1 MLYRAASRTFHSTRI
16 LRHLFLIHTALAE
29 FGLARR
35 ALDTYIE
42 LINRGKAR
50 VEKSGKSETGVDND
64 GDSLETAAL
73 GIQMLCEYGGR
84 KEAERAQEIAET
96 INKWLQNI
104 INPDNKTDANA
115 EDIPEDLQEPQRM
128 VGSPVSREA
137 LAAAHRGIGIS
148 HMHWASLTYD
158 TNSRPEW
165 QKKAISSFR
174 SAISLSA
181 RDRHGAQGRFLLAF
195 ILAETRDLDAAIA
208 SVKQAISICN
218 EILGDL
224 GEDEGEEI
232 SDPAA
237 LQDRRLLFKS
247 WHLLAFL
254 LSARQDFP
262 TAIASCD
269 AASETYEGFSNL
281 SEDTQLQDLRK
292 TLGIDEREK
301 LVELKMTQL
310 ALLEIVE
317 SPEDAVN
324 VSGEL
329 LGVYANLFGEK
340 SVQTSQRPLSNV
352 STAAGPRSL
361 PAANGSVRSFRN
373 SLLGWSKEPTS
384 NRVIPSGKKDSPKE
398 LRDSL
403 HNQAASKPIVSVNLD
418 GEVPRF
424 NKYQPPQHLARQES
438 KKLQKRN
445 SRKSI
450 DGAAGSVRRVRD
462 RSKTRGSG
470 SHFSD
475 QSGQALPLRVAQIR
489 GSSLDDSDTRP
500 STASDGY
507 SSDEVGVAVS
517 HNMPPPQSRPSTSK
531 GVPQKTHA
539 SQPLASQAA
548 QQKSSS
554 QVPEPPEFPQ
564 PEPIK
569 QIPTSSSPQINLPTP
584 LFSPQEQRRHA
595 QALLAKIWLF
605 IANLYR
611 HAGMPVDAQGAI
623 TETLAAVQSIE
634 NAIMAATPS
643 EEALSKPGWG
653 SVKSVSELW
662 ADALAEQATLYLEQG
677 KRADAS
683 DTFEKALLWY
693 PDHGGAIVGL
703 SNMLL
708 DFYEQPQ
715 ERERDQERAVEG
727 RADDEALLPPKSKPV
742 LDTLPDLDAKDAS
755 AEAQEAEALDQE
767 ERSRPSPLLL
777 SRLAARDRAY
787 GLLSMLTKSGRGWDD
802 SEAWF
807 ALARSHEQSGLV
819 DKAKEALWWVVELEE
834 GRPVRHWSHLGR
846 Y

>member
-16 LRHLFLIHTALAE
+16 LRHLFLIHTTLAE
-29 FGLARR
+29 FGLAHR
-35 ALDTYIE
+35 ALDSYVE
-42 LINRGKAR
+42 LVTRGKAR
-50 VEKSGKSETGVDND
+50 IEKSGNPEIGVDND
-64 GDSLETAAL
+64 ATSLETAAL

-96 INKWLQNI
+96 INKWLQKI
-104 INPDNKTDANA
+104 ENPENKTDANA
-115 EDIPEDLQEPQRM
+115 EDVPKDLQEQQRM
-128 VGSPVSREA
+128 AGGSVLREA
-137 LAAAHRGIGIS
+137 LAAAYRGIGIS
-148 HMHWASLTYD
+148 HTYWAGLTYD

-165 QKKAISSFR
+165 QSKAISSFR
-174 SAISLSA
+174 SAISFSA
-181 RDRHGAQGRFLLAF
+181 RDRHGAQGHFLLAF
-195 ILAETRDLDAAIA
+195 ILAKTRDLGAAIA

-218 EILGDL
+218 EILEDL
-224 GEDEGEEI
+224 DEDEDV

-237 LQDRRLLFKS
+237 LQDRRLLFKC

-254 LSARQDFP
+254 LSARQDFS
-262 TAIASCD
+262 TATASCD
-269 AASETYEGFSNL
+269 AASETYEGFSNP
-281 SEDTQLQDLRK
+281 SEDTQLQGLRK
-292 TLGIDEREK
+292 ILDIDEREN

-340 SVQTSQRPLSNV
+340 SVQTSQRPPSNV
-352 STAAGPRSL
+352 GTAAEPRPL

-373 SLLGWSKEPTS
+373 SLLSWSKEPS
-384 NRVIPSGKKDSPKE
+384 SKRIAPSSKEDKSKDLE
-398 LRDSL
+398 DSL
-403 HNQAASKPIVSVNLD
+403 NTQAASKPIISISLD
-418 GEVPRF
+418 GEAPRF

-450 DGAAGSVRRVRD
+450 DSAAGSVRRVRD

-489 GSSLDDSDTRP
+489 GSSLDDSDSRP
-500 STASDGY
+500 SSGSDDY

-517 HNMPPPQSRPSTSK
+517 HNMPPQSRPSTSK
-531 GVPQKTHA
+531 SVPQKIHA
-539 SQPLASQAA
+539 SQPLASQVT
-548 QQKSSS
+548 QRKSAS
-554 QVPEPPEFPQ
+554 QAPEPPKSPQ
-564 PEPIK
+564 PGPIR
-569 QIPTSSSPQINLPTP
+569 QTSSSLQVTLPTP
-584 LFSPQEQRRHA
+584 LFSLKEQKRHA
-595 QALLAKIWLF
+595 QTLLAKIWLF
-605 IANLYR
+605 IASLYR
-611 HAGMPVDAQGAI
+611 HAGMPADAQGAI
-623 TETLAAVQSIE
+623 TEALAAVQTIE
-634 NAIMAATPS
+634 NAVMAATPS

-677 KRADAS
+677 KRTDAS
-683 DTFEKALLWY
+683 ATFEKALLWY

-708 DFYEQPQ
+708 DVYEQPQ
-715 ERERDQERAVEG
+715 ERERDQERVGEG
-727 RADDEALLPPKSKPV
+727 RADDEALLPPKPKPV
-742 LDTLPDLDAKDAS
+742 LDALLDLDAKDAS
-755 AEAQEAEALDQE
+755 AEVQEAEALDKE